1 MRLEGKTAFVTGG
14 AGGIGLAIAC
24 EFAMAGA
31 KVAIADIDKA
41 LLDKAVADHPDLGLV
56 AVECDVSD
64 REAVFA
70 GVNAFAKAHGG
81 VDILVNNAV
90 FFHYE
95 PLEGFDPNVASKMI
109 DVGYKG
115 AIWASQA
122 CIPHMRKAGGGSILN
137 LSSVTVTQAFMN
149 TAVYTSIKGAI
160 DALTRQQAAEL
171 GGHGIRVNALAP
183 GTVATPGTAKVIDE
197 DGWRSRASK
206 TLIGELPTAQDIA
219 KAGLFLVSD
228 DARCITG
235 VTLKVDS
242 GMTIKGP

>member
-14 AGGIGLAIAC
+14 AGGIGLAIAR
-24 EFAMAGA
+24 EFAGAGA
-31 KVAIADIDKA
+31 KVAVADIDKA
-41 LLDKAVADHPDLGLV
+41 LLDKAMADNPDLGLV

-64 REAVFA
+64 RAAVFDR
-70 GVNAFAKAHGG
+70 VNDFARAHGG
-81 VDILVNNAV
+81 IDILVNNAV

-95 PLEGFDPNVASKMI
+95 PLEGFDPDVASKMI

-137 LSSVTVTQAFMN
+137 LSSVTVSQAFMN

-197 DGWRSRASK
+197 EGWRSRASK

-219 KAGLFLVSD
+219 KAGLFLVSE

>member
-14 AGGIGLAIAC
+14 GGGIGLAIAC
-24 EFAMAGA
+24 EFASEGA
-31 KVAIADIDKA
+31 KVAIADIDKP
-41 LLDKAVADHPDLGLV
+41 LLDKALADNPELGLV

-64 REAVFA
+64 RAAVFDA
-70 GVNAFAKAHGG
+70 VNGFAEAHCG
-81 VDILVNNAV
+81 VDILVNNAI

-95 PLEGFDPNVASKMI
+95 PLEGFDPDIAARMI

-122 CIPHMRKAGGGSILN
+122 CIPYMRKAGGGSILN
-137 LSSVTVTQAFMN
+137 LSSVTVTTAFMN
-149 TAVYTSIKGAI
+149 TGVYTSIKGAI

-171 GGHGIRVNALAP
+171 GGHGTRVNALAP
-183 GTVATPGTAKVIDE
+183 GTVATPGTAKVIDD
-197 DGWRSRASK
+197 DGWQSRAAK
-206 TLIGELPTAQDIA
+206 TLIGDLPTAKDIA
-219 KAGLFLVSD
+219 RAGVFLVSE